1 MSGQALAFALL
12 LAGPAVCPRIG
23 SPAPGH
29 EAGQEPLEFRG
40 PGRED
45 PEPVAPEVAL
55 GWFGP
60 SDPEHPDFAELWRGA
75 TLALEEENAA
85 GGCRGKPLRLLPVWS
100 DNPWQAGI
108 TDLTRLVYERGLLA
122 LVGGVDGATTHLA
135 LQTALKSRLLL
146 LTPGSSDVT
155 TDAANVPWLFS
166 LPPSDEAQAPLIMS
180 ALLKAA
186 QAGPFAIAATAD
198 HDSHAAL
205 AVVRRVLPEG
215 RPPPTTVFEF
225 AARNADLEALAQK
238 LAQRRPA
245 AILVLAPASVAGR
258 LVAAIRT
265 AGFHGPI
272 FGGVTLATNAFR
284 RAAGQAAEGV
294 CAPRPAE
301 TGPGWQ
307 AFAGSYERRWS
318 DLPDQAA
325 ARAYDTVRLV
335 TAALRRAGL
344 NRARIRDAVRDLAPW
359 TGSSAVVRWNHQG
372 RNESA
377 LAIGTWKGTRL
388 VPLGPG

>member
-1 MSGQALAFALL
+1 MSGEALALALL
-12 LAGPAVCPRIG
+12 LAGPLVGPG
-23 SPAPGH
+23 VEAPTPYRKAD
-29 EAGQEPLEFRG
+29 EQPLEFRG

-45 PEPVAPEVAL
+45 PEPDLPEVAL

-75 TLALEEENAA
+75 TLALEQENAE
-85 GGCRGKPLRLLPVWS
+85 GGFRGKPLRLVPAWS
-100 DNPWQAGI
+100 DRPWQAGI

-122 LVGGVDGATTHLA
+122 VVGGVDGATTHLA
-135 LQTALKSRLLL
+135 VQTAFKSRLPL

-166 LPPSDEAQAPLIMS
+166 LPPSDEAQALLIKG

-186 QAGPFAIAATAD
+186 RAGAFAIAAAAD

-205 AVVRRVLPEG
+205 AVVRRVLPAD
-215 RPPPTTVFEF
+215 RAPATVFEF
-225 AARNADLEALAQK
+225 AARDADLPALAQK
-238 LAQRRPA
+238 LTQRRPSA
-245 AILVLAPASVAGR
+245 LLVLAPASLAGR

-265 AGFHGPI
+265 VGFHGPI

-294 CAPRPAE
+294 GAPLPAE
-301 TGPGWQ
+301 AGPGWP
-307 AFAGSYERRWS
+307 AFVDSYERRWG
-318 DLPDQAA
+318 DRPDQAA
-325 ARAYDTVRLV
+325 AHAYDTVRLV
-335 TAALRRAGL
+335 TAAVRRAGL

-359 TGSSAVVRWNHQG
+359 TGSSGVVRWNRQG
-372 RNESA
+372 RNERA
-377 LAIGTWKGTRL
+377 LAIGTWQGTRF
-388 VPLGPG
+388 VALGPG